1 MADFIGTILTN
12 AGRDI
17 LTKALA
23 GAKLTFSRIGIGDG
37 VWDSGTNPEQMVALK
52 DEKKSLPIQ
61 EISVVGDGTT
71 RLRFVLTNSGLTEG
85 FFVRE
90 IGIFA
95 LDPDTQEEK
104 LYAVAYAENPD
115 FIPSDGVTK
124 VENVV
129 DIYTV
134 VSTAQS
140 VTAVISDTVVLATK
154 EDIEQHNTDPDAHP
168 SLLQAVSN
176 SAKADL
182 SNITGLGN
190 LLNLDGSGSGLDAD
204 LIRGLPADFT
214 SNKATNGYTKLPN
227 GLIIQW
233 GYISMSSSQGSNGMK
248 TVYFPLT
255 FPNALYLLII
265 GPPESTDAVSSGYV
279 YYSEYSDKSSFDFE
293 YEDAYGAYVYHKW
306 LAIGY

>member
-1 MADFIGTILTN
+1 MADFNGTTLTN
-12 AGRDI
+12 VGRDI

-61 EISVVGDGTT
+61 ELSVVGDGTT

-124 VENVV
+124 VESVV

-154 EDIEQHNTDPDAHP
+154 EDIKQHNESTSSHSDIRAKIDAHISQTDAHNIP
-168 SLLQAVSN
+168 GQISAAIDNLKSEIGTPVKRYEHTQDTAASLWAVEHNLN
-176 SAKADL
+176 SLATPIVKTYQT
-182 SNITGLGN
+182 STEQIY
-190 LLNLDGSGSGLDAD
+190 LDGYCGSGVTCGSGATCGSGTSVDALTLSELSFSKVVLVSKD
-204 LIRGLPADFT
+204 KLNIEFSSDVSG
-214 SNKATNGYTKLPN
+214 KA
-227 GLIIQW
+227 II
-233 GYISMSSSQGSNGMK
+233 MM
-248 TVYFPLT
+248 
-255 FPNALYLLII
+255 
-265 GPPESTDAVSSGYV
+265 
-279 YYSEYSDKSSFDFE
+279 
-293 YEDAYGAYVYHKW
+293 
-306 LAIGY
+306 

>member
-1 MADFIGTILTN
+1 MADFNGTTLTN
-12 AGRDI
+12 VGRDI

-61 EISVVGDGTT
+61 ELSVVGDGTT

-124 VENVV
+124 VESVV

-154 EDIEQHNTDPDAHP
+154 EDIKQHNESTSSHSDIRAKIDAHISQTDAHNIP
-168 SLLQAVSN
+168 GQISAAIDNLKSEIGTPVKRYEHTQDTAASLWAVEHNLN
-176 SAKADL
+176 SLATPIVKTYQT
-182 SNITGLGN
+182 STEQIY
-190 LLNLDGSGSGLDAD
+190 LDGYCGSGVTCGSGATCGSGTSVDALTLSELSFSKVVLVSKD
-204 LIRGLPADFT
+204 KLNIEFSSDVSG
-214 SNKATNGYTKLPN
+214 KA
-227 GLIIQW
+227 IIM
-233 GYISMSSSQGSNGMK
+233 I
-248 TVYFPLT
+248 
-255 FPNALYLLII
+255 
-265 GPPESTDAVSSGYV
+265 
-279 YYSEYSDKSSFDFE
+279 
-293 YEDAYGAYVYHKW
+293 
-306 LAIGY
+306 

>member
-1 MADFIGTILTN
+1 MADFNGTILTN

-37 VWDSGTNPEQMVALK
+37 VWDDGANPEQMVALK

-61 EISVVGDGTT
+61 ELSVVGDGTT

-124 VENVV
+124 VESVV

-154 EDIEQHNTDPDAHP
+154 DDIKQHNESTSSHSDIRAKIDTHISQTDAHNIP
-168 SLLQAVSN
+168 GQISAAIDSLKSEIGTPVKRYEHTQDTAASLWTVEHNLN
-176 SAKADL
+176 SLATPIVRTYQT
-182 SNITGLGN
+182 STEQIY
-190 LLNLDGSGSGLDAD
+190 LDGYCGSGVTCGSGATCGSGTSVDA
-204 LIRGLPADFT
+204 LTLSELSFT
-214 SNKATNGYTKLPN
+214 KVVLVSKDKLNIEFSSDVSGKA
-227 GLIIQW
+227 II
-233 GYISMSSSQGSNGMK
+233 MM
-248 TVYFPLT
+248 
-255 FPNALYLLII
+255 
-265 GPPESTDAVSSGYV
+265 
-279 YYSEYSDKSSFDFE
+279 
-293 YEDAYGAYVYHKW
+293 
-306 LAIGY
+306 

>member
-37 VWDSGTNPEQMVALK
+37 VWDNGTNPEQMVSLK

-61 EISVVGDGTT
+61 ELSVVGDGTT

-124 VENVV
+124 VESVV

-154 EDIEQHNTDPDAHP
+154 EDIELHNEDANAHS
-168 SLLQAVSN
+168 SLFSGV
-176 SAKADL
+176 AKKDL
-182 SNITGLGN
+182 SNVSSLGN
-190 LLNLDGSGSGLDAD
+190 ILNLDGSGSGLDAD
-204 LIRGLPADFT
+204 TVDGLHASQIKPFTYQIQSADFT
-214 SNKATNGYTKLPN
+214 CQPKYYYLVDTSSAAVTVTLPASPSDYDVIGFLDLKGTFDVN
-227 GLIIQW
+227 NLIIAIPSGASYTIMGLAENMTVQTKN
-233 GYISMSSSQGSNGMK
+233 MSFELIYYNGDWRIK
-248 TVYFPLT
+248 
-255 FPNALYLLII
+255 
-265 GPPESTDAVSSGYV
+265 
-279 YYSEYSDKSSFDFE
+279 
-293 YEDAYGAYVYHKW
+293 
-306 LAIGY
+306 